1 MSKNPN
7 QELMGAISKRVRS
20 IIGDYSISSLQ
31 IDENGS
37 AIIVIAV
44 DPEHGFELEGM
55 RQQVEKEVMKTSG
68 ISKVSAILTAERP
81 SGAGSSRAQKNRGGD
96 PHGMAENPTL
106 DLPVKHVIVVASG
119 KGGVGKSTVAANLA
133 ASLANTH
140 GKKVG
145 LLDAD
150 IYGPSLPLMMGSEE
164 YKPPLNEDK
173 KLIPADKH
181 GVKVM
186 SIGFLVD
193 ASKALVWRGPMA
205 QNAFYQMLRDV
216 EWAKDGEELDYLVI
230 DLPPGTGDVQITLA
244 QKVSVSGA
252 VIVSTPQDMALI
264 DARRAVE
271 MFQKMEVPILGLVEN
286 MSTYICPNCDHEDHI
301 FGNGGAREAA
311 QEMGMPFLGDLPL
324 AKDVRTYSDEGTP
337 IVLAIPDG
345 IAAQRINDITKVI
358 VGALE

>member
-1 MSKNPN
+1 MSENPN
-7 QELMGAISKRVRS
+7 QKLMEAIAKRVRT

-31 IDENGS
+31 IDEKGS

-44 DPEHGFELEGM
+44 DPEHGAELEGM
-55 RQQVEKEVMKTSG
+55 RQQVEKEVMETSG
-68 ISKVSAILTAERP
+68 ITKVSAILTAERP
-81 SGAGSSRAQKNRGGD
+81 PSSGSSEAQKNRAND
-96 PHGMAENPTL
+96 PHGMAENPKL
-106 DLPVKHVIVVASG
+106 DLPVKHVIIVASG

-133 ASLANTH
+133 VSLANTH
-140 GKKVG
+140 GLKVG

-150 IYGPSLPLMMGSEE
+150 IYGPSIPLMMGDEKYKPIASEE
-164 YKPPLNEDK
+164 G
-173 KLIPADKH
+173 KLIPDERH
-181 GVKVM
+181 GVKIM

-244 QKVSVSGA
+244 QKVDVSGA
-252 VIVSTPQDMALI
+252 VIVSTPQDIALI

-271 MFQKMEVPILGLVEN
+271 MFQKMDVPILGLIEN
-286 MSTYICPNCDHEDHI
+286 MSTYICPECGHEDHI
-301 FGNGGAREAA
+301 FGNGGAKEAA

-324 AKDVRTYSDEGTP
+324 AKDVREKSDQGEP
-337 IVLAIPDG
+337 IVISDNEG
-345 IAAQRINDITKVI
+345 ICSKKIAVI
-358 VGALE
+358 SSNVVTAFT